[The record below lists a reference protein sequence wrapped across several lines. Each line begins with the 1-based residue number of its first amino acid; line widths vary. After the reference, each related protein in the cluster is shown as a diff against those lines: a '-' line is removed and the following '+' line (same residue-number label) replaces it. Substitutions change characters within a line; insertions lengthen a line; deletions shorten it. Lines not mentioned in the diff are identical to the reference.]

1 MPLDETHVDDDVLAL
16 LALGEDAGT
25 PDERAHL
32 ALCERCAGEVAALS
46 EVVGLARA
54 ADTEMVAPGPQVWER
69 IAAELELTPAA
80 PATGAHAAPLAGP
93 GPGPVVGEPGPVVG
107 ESEAGPGTSEAV
119 VGEPDAVVVPLT
131 RRRRVAWGWIA
142 GAAAAGVV
150 IGGVGV
156 GWVQSRDDRAQTV
169 VATATLEPLPGW
181 SAEGSATVQVAR
193 DGTRTLVVDVAEDT
207 APDGFRE
214 VWLLTPDVSGLV
226 SVGTLAG
233 SSGRFDL
240 PAGLDLDEF
249 SVVDVSQ
256 EPFDGNPAH
265 SGDSIVRGA
274 LTA

>member
-80 PATGAHAAPLAGP
+80 PATGAHAAPPAAPLAGP
-93 GPGPVVGEPGPVVG
+93 GPGPVAVQPLQPGAVSEDVGEP
-107 ESEAGPGTSEAV
+107 E
-119 VGEPDAVVVPLT
+119 AVVVPLT

>member
-181 SAEGSATVQVAR
+181 SAKGSATVQVAR